1 MFISNSGAEGNLQS
15 YNLYVFISVFRFG
28 IKMRMFLLVMY
39 RIGRDRMY
47 YCSFEHFEHAHYWRN
62 QASVVGYYTL
72 LLDVDMSHVM
82 PPLGPCIDG
91 EMGGCVWPDCMVR
104 LQ

>member
-1 MFISNSGAEGNLQS
+1 
-15 YNLYVFISVFRFG
+15 
-28 IKMRMFLLVMY
+28 MRMFLLVMY

-82 PPLGPCIDG
+82 PPVGQCIDG
-91 EMGGCVWPDCMVR
+91 DMGGCVWPGCNDGGIFSFIAAYAFHEFGGCVCI
-104 LQ
+104 